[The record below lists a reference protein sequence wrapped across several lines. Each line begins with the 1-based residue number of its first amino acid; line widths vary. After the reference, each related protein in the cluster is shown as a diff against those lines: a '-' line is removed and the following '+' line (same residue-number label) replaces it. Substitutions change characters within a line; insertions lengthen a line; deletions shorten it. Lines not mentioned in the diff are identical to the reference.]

1 MSQDYIHVTFVKM
14 CVTYCISQSTVYYS
28 QVELFRELQ
37 MLSSDYLRQR
47 ALYCLQDLVTRYLT
61 EETLQRQTQDDNTA
75 VSAEYT
81 TVAALNTAERSRQI
95 RSLTTIC
102 IHVSSVQYTC
112 VSADGFLASFL
123 HVVYIVKSTAFIH
136 N

>member
-1 MSQDYIHVTFVKM
+1 
-14 CVTYCISQSTVYYS
+14 
-28 QVELFRELQ
+28 

-81 TVAALNTAERSRQI
+81 SRMLTIVAEWERSN
-95 RSLTTIC
+95 SCTVETKPVTACMNVLT
-102 IHVSSVQYTC
+102 
-112 VSADGFLASFL
+112 A
-123 HVVYIVKSTAFIH
+123 
-136 N
+136 